1 MSRLRAFSVRR
12 TAPRNMRES
21 AVTIATMSIAVR
33 IAAFFKASVRK
44 IVPEKLLKER
54 GVAMRLGPGAGRSY
68 AQMRLLGAIGL
79 NPVENRL
86 VPAHART
93 LVFVCFGNIMR
104 SPMAD
109 ALLKQAAAGAKIDI
123 RSDSAG
129 LHAIPGKPAHTWAL
143 TAANELGISLSDHA
157 VKLLTPEIVEH
168 ADAVLAMD
176 LQNLAELQHL
186 YPGFKN
192 KFFLLGAYAGSPRIR
207 EIPDPY
213 LGDLETTRQCYRVLQ
228 TCVRNLMASLSSS
241 SPSSSSSSG

>member
-1 MSRLRAFSVRR
+1 
-12 TAPRNMRES
+12 MRES
-21 AVTIATMSIAVR
+21 AVTIATMSIAAR
-33 IAAFFKASVRK
+33 IAAFFKASLRK
-44 IVPEKLLKER
+44 IVPEKFLKER
-54 GVAMRLGPGAGRSY
+54 GVAARLGPGAGRSY

-79 NPVENRL
+79 NPVEKRL

-109 ALLKQAAAGAKIDI
+109 ALLKLAAAKANIDL

-129 LHAIPGKPAHTWAL
+129 LRATPGKPAHAWAQ

-157 VKLLTPEIVEH
+157 AKLLTPEMVEH

-176 LQNLAELQHL
+176 LQNLAELLHL
-186 YPGFKN
+186 YPDFRN
-192 KFFLLGAYAGSPRIR
+192 KIFLLSAYAGSPRKR

-228 TCVRNLMASLSSS
+228 TCVRNLVASLA
-241 SPSSSSSSG
+241 SSSSSSG